1 MAVDRNLQQLRTDVM
16 EIFNHVL
23 QSLDIQGR
31 SKDEFLISP
40 PEAFSPNGHGGLP
53 SGDDTGGWADRVIRF
68 YDFLCNSGMDSGCLP
83 RLPLYKGR
91 EDEGVIS
98 QFPCPLLRR
107 LDLSFLPGVARP
119 CEEPSQDDTDKKG
132 AQEHKRIGDGPL
144 PREKMNINNLGIL
157 VSKDDDQDS

>member
-1 MAVDRNLQQLRTDVM
+1 MLYPLS
-16 EIFNHVL
+16 FNDL
-23 QSLDIQGR
+23 YNR
-31 SKDEFLISP
+31 FFL
-40 PEAFSPNGHGGLP
+40 
-53 SGDDTGGWADRVIRF
+53 
-68 YDFLCNSGMDSGCLP
+68 LCLG
-83 RLPLYKGR
+83 
-91 EDEGVIS
+91 
-98 QFPCPLLRR
+98 